1 MNKLGS
7 VAATTTKTKD
17 EYDIFGEYSASK
29 LVKSSEV
36 LTEQAMEMIEF
47 NIANTSM
54 QTRN

>member
-17 EYDIFGEYSASK
+17 YGEYVASK

-36 LTEQAMEMIEF
+36 LTEQAMEKVEF

-54 QTRN
+54 